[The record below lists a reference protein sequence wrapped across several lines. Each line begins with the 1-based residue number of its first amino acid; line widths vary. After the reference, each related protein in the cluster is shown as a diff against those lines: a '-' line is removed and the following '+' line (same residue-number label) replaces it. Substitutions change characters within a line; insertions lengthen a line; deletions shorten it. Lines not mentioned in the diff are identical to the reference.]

1 MGSPSLWLE
10 ELQILL
16 RRLNLKLWKALSTCY
31 LSPGFLE
38 QPTKAAHELGM
49 VFLCLCDSSL
59 VNKVF
64 SILGKKKKKN
74 ASSLEEAIAPEI
86 PSVLQHDVVIN

>member
-1 MGSPSLWLE
+1 MLTNWVSLHVAWRIANIIE
-10 ELQILL
+10 EI
-16 RRLNLKLWKALSTCY
+16 KFKALERTIQQKQLTS
-31 LSPGFLE
+31 LE
-38 QPTKAAHELGM
+38 LIM

-64 SILGKKKKKN
+64 SILGKKKKN